1 MTDAARRAALDC
13 VMAVTRDDAYANLA
27 LPAIV
32 KRQQL
37 TGRDAGFATEL
48 AYGSLRMQ
56 GFYDAVIA
64 AAARRDP
71 KSLDPVVRG
80 VLWLGAHQALT
91 MNTPAHAAVSETVDL
106 AVASGARK
114 ARGFVN
120 AVMRRITE
128 RSNEAWQLRVA
139 PGNSRE
145 AIATRTSHPVWI
157 VKELERSLG
166 ARGRGSELEALLD
179 AHNSVARVTLV
190 ARPGLTSRDEVIA
203 QSGGTSTRLSPF
215 GVTASGGDVAQLP
228 SIATGSAGV
237 QDEGSQ
243 LAAIALTAQAARS
256 HSNDERWLDMCAGPG
271 GKTALLGAVAASR
284 GASVDALEIHAHRAE
299 LVRNSVRAVP
309 EGVVSVY
316 HQDALSWNRG
326 TYERILLDAP
336 CTGLG
341 ALRRR
346 PEARWRRTEDD
357 LAVLTQLQRRLLS
370 QAKELLSPG
379 GVIAYVTCSP
389 VLAETRD
396 IVEQSGLAP
405 IDARR
410 ALAEVTD
417 IDTTGWG
424 DDTDVQ
430 LWTHEHGTD
439 SMYIA
444 LLSDRER
451 D

>member
-1 MTDAARRAALDC
+1 MTDAARLAALDC
-13 VMAVTRDDAYANLA
+13 VMAVTREDAYANLA

-32 KRQQL
+32 KRRKL
-37 TGRDAGFATEL
+37 AGRDAGFATEL

-71 KSLDPVVRG
+71 MSLDPVVRG

-128 RSNEAWQLRVA
+128 RSREAWQLRVA

-145 AIATRTSHPVWI
+145 SIATRTSHPVWI
-157 VKELERSLG
+157 VKEIERSLG
-166 ARGRGSELEALLD
+166 ARGRGSELEALLE
-179 AHNSVARVTLV
+179 AHNSPARVTLT
-190 ARPGLTSRDEVIA
+190 ARPGLISRDELVA
-203 QSGGTSTRLSPF
+203 ESGGIPTRLSPF
-215 GVTASGGDVAQLP
+215 AVTAPGGDVAHLP
-228 SIATGSAGV
+228 SVAAGSAGV

-243 LAAIALTAQAARS
+243 LAAIALTSSAARAFAD
-256 HSNDERWLDMCAGPG
+256 NERWLDMCAGPG
-271 GKTALLGAVAASR
+271 GKTALLGAIAASR
-284 GASVDALEIHAHRAE
+284 GASVDALELHEHRAE
-299 LVRNSVRAVP
+299 LVRSSIRAVP
-309 EGVVSVY
+309 GGVVRVH
-316 HQDALSWNRG
+316 HQDALTWNDGR
-326 TYERILLDAP
+326 YDRILLDAP

-357 LAVLTQLQRRLLS
+357 LAELTQLQRRLLS
-370 QAKELLSPG
+370 KARELLSPG
-379 GVIAYVTCSP
+379 GLIAYVTCSP

-405 IDARR
+405 LDARH
-410 ALAEVTD
+410 ALAEVTG
-417 IDTTGWG
+417 TEASEWG

-444 LLSDRER
+444 LLCDRER